1 MDVSAFLTPN
11 DVLDLAVLGVTGERA
26 RTAQEI
32 VAVVKRVG
40 GPRFQPTGEVIA
52 DRVAALAEAGLVAP
66 RPGRASGE
74 PVWQP
79 SAAGRAH
86 IHRLLVMRGGSPGE
100 ALAAVCARLKICF
113 LGMIGP
119 KARGAVLE
127 DLLTAHRR
135 ALSDARAALGGCP
148 CRCPLVQRC
157 LARDVERWEAEIA
170 WLEALRFEVEVGS
183 SRATP
188 G

>member
-66 RPGRASGE
+66 RPGRTSGE
-74 PVWQP
+74 PVRRRP
-79 SAAGRAH
+79 VAPTS
-86 IHRLLVMRGGSPGE
+86 I
-100 ALAAVCARLKICF
+100 VC
-113 LGMIGP
+113 
-119 KARGAVLE
+119 
-127 DLLTAHRR
+127 
-135 ALSDARAALGGCP
+135 
-148 CRCPLVQRC
+148 
-157 LARDVERWEAEIA
+157 W
-170 WLEALRFEVEVGS
+170 
-183 SRATP
+183 
-188 G
+188 